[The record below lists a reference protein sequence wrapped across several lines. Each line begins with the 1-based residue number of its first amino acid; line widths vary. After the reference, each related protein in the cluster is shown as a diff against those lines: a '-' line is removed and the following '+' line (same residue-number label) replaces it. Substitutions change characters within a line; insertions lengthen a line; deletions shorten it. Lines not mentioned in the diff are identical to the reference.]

1 MDGISWSR
9 FWEFSQFS
17 NKRDVRNKR
26 DSKKFNY
33 IITFKKPVQPP
44 KNIEKYVENSV
55 TPKQIKKGFHFI
67 LSLRKRVFFKNI
79 NFENEFGQMV
89 KLTKI
94 NKRDV
99 LNKGVTCRK

>member
-1 MDGISWSR
+1 M
-9 FWEFSQFS
+9 
-17 NKRDVRNKR
+17 
-26 DSKKFNY
+26 
-33 IITFKKPVQPP
+33 QPP
-44 KNIEKYVENSV
+44 RNIEKYVENSV
-55 TPKQIKKGFHFI
+55 IPKQIKNGFHFI
-67 LSLRKRVFFKNI
+67 LSLSKRVFFKTI

>member
-1 MDGISWSR
+1 M
-9 FWEFSQFS
+9 
-17 NKRDVRNKR
+17 
-26 DSKKFNY
+26 
-33 IITFKKPVQPP
+33 QPP

-55 TPKQIKKGFHFI
+55 IPKQIKKDIHFI
-67 LSLRKRVFFKNI
+67 LSLSKRVFFKNI